1 MKSVLDIA
9 FKEITKRDKQN
20 KKLPISPSVQLLF
33 GTFMTHKRSWQQ
45 AEKNRNGHQSG
56 LE

>member
-20 KKLPISPSVQLLF
+20 KKLPISPSAQLLF